1 MSQWIKNTIC
11 PGYLSSI
18 PETNINVV
26 GENKLLKLV
35 FWPQLIYCD
44 KPHNATYTIINK
56 KFKNWWNVLNVAFDA
71 CMFYVL
77 YFVII
82 LHVVNSIML
91 TSGDTFVFSHVDH
104 FFVMKIF
111 IFG

>member
-1 MSQWIKNTIC
+1 
-11 PGYLSSI
+11 
-18 PETNINVV
+18 
-26 GENKLLKLV
+26 
-35 FWPQLIYCD
+35 
-44 KPHNATYTIINK
+44 
-56 KFKNWWNVLNVAFDA
+56 
-71 CMFYVL
+71 MFYVL

-91 TSGDTFVFSHVDH
+91 TSGDIFVFSHVDH